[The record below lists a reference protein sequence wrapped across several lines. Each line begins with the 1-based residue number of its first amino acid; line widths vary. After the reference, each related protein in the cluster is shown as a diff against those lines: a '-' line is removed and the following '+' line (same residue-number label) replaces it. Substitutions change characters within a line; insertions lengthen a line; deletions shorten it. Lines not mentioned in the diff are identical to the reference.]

1 MNDHD
6 FDRNAGQ
13 LLRHRI
19 AEGSPNGVDYA
30 PDSRYDDTKRCVVT
44 GPLTLQ
50 ISKILN
56 RHAKLW
62 ALSMRDR
69 GQTTAA
75 DGKAAWLAE
84 MREADAEIKRYLAGH
99 TLGHGAAA

>member
-6 FDRNAGQ
+6 FDRNANS
-13 LLRHRI
+13 LLRLRI
-19 AEGSPNGVDYA
+19 AEGSPNGVNYA

-44 GPLTLQ
+44 GPLTMQ

-62 ALSMRDR
+62 AQGMRDR
-69 GQTTAA
+69 GQTTSA

-84 MREADAEIKRYLAGH
+84 MREADAEIKRFVDGH
-99 TLGHGAAA
+99 TMGHGAAA